1 MSKKPQTKNDQLIEA
16 VSLLQTDYL
25 QGLSRLE
32 ETINASDVYTYLKSL
47 EKNGKLNFI
56 NQFKNELEKEK
67 SSNGSRILKKAKYK
81 IGIIADEFLFNS
93 FKDTADITFISSDAE
108 IEKLSFDFVIVAT
121 TWRGIDETWQGVA
134 SPKSRMRAHLMLLLD
149 ELIERQIPLV
159 FYSKEDPVNFH
170 LFKDIASKCDYIFTT
185 AQEMVQD
192 YIEYT
197 HNTKVKVLQFG
208 VNPHYHNPIGTRTEE
223 AIKHKDGVI
232 FAGSWTKKYP
242 QRNKD
247 LARIFDGLSLSG
259 NDLTIFD
266 RNLHLER
273 ERYLFPSK
281 YIPYI
286 TGPLSHDELMKVH
299 KIFRWALNVNSVK
312 YSETMFANRVFELQ
326 AFGNLIISNYSVGVN
341 NQFPNIFM
349 VNDKSDVGPIL
360 NRHSDS
366 ELREFQAKNIR
377 NVMLENTT
385 YHRIDEIANFIGLTS
400 ASMQPVIGVVV
411 KERTE
416 ALIEMFKRQMNV
428 KKILLTEQELN
439 DRIHELD
446 FITFFDENYIYEEY
460 YLADLISAFYYT
472 DVDFVQK
479 VLTTD
484 YQVHDYTDTYHD
496 KYLTLFDAQAYQS
509 GDYQIGYTLDDA
521 ELFYNEKQI
530 LSKNDL
536 VSVIVPIH
544 NNGRYLEDKCMRSL
558 RRSSL
563 FNRFEII
570 FVDDGSTDEET
581 RHVIQRL
588 RRKYPNIVYYRFE
601 SGSGSASRPRNKGV
615 ELASTP
621 YITYL
626 DPDNEAI
633 GDGYAQLYEKLKEDS
648 SLDMVIGNIIKEDN
662 RKRSVFNYHGT
673 IKKYNNDN
681 ALITNT
687 KKFLKNAGLRA
698 QSIQALM
705 VKANVIK
712 NNNIKMVE
720 GAAGQDTVFFQE
732 LMLYSKKVLGIKV
745 PIHMYYAAVSGSVT
759 NSISKK
765 LFDKYY
771 KLELERIPFLEQH
784 HLMDA
789 YMEQRFNLYV
799 KCWYKPRLDIVKSEE
814 REEAVKRFLD
824 IYHLYEK
831 YERPHDV
838 ELDDYIKTLK
848 KEVKHL

>member
-1 MSKKPQTKNDQLIEA
+1 
-16 VSLLQTDYL
+16 
-25 QGLSRLE
+25 
-32 ETINASDVYTYLKSL
+32 
-47 EKNGKLNFI
+47 
-56 NQFKNELEKEK
+56 
-67 SSNGSRILKKAKYK
+67 
-81 IGIIADEFLFNS
+81 
-93 FKDTADITFISSDAE
+93 
-108 IEKLSFDFVIVAT
+108 
-121 TWRGIDETWQGVA
+121 
-134 SPKSRMRAHLMLLLD
+134 
-149 ELIERQIPLV
+149 
-159 FYSKEDPVNFH
+159 
-170 LFKDIASKCDYIFTT
+170 
-185 AQEMVQD
+185 
-192 YIEYT
+192 
-197 HNTKVKVLQFG
+197 
-208 VNPHYHNPIGTRTEE
+208 
-223 AIKHKDGVI
+223 
-232 FAGSWTKKYP
+232 
-242 QRNKD
+242 
-247 LARIFDGLSLSG
+247 
-259 NDLTIFD
+259 
-266 RNLHLER
+266 
-273 ERYLFPSK
+273 
-281 YIPYI
+281 
-286 TGPLSHDELMKVH
+286 
-299 KIFRWALNVNSVK
+299 
-312 YSETMFANRVFELQ
+312 
-326 AFGNLIISNYSVGVN
+326 
-341 NQFPNIFM
+341 
-349 VNDKSDVGPIL
+349 
-360 NRHSDS
+360 
-366 ELREFQAKNIR
+366 
-377 NVMLENTT
+377 
-385 YHRIDEIANFIGLTS
+385 
-400 ASMQPVIGVVV
+400 
-411 KERTE
+411 
-416 ALIEMFKRQMNV
+416 
-428 KKILLTEQELN
+428 
-439 DRIHELD
+439 
-446 FITFFDENYIYEEY
+446 
-460 YLADLISAFYYT
+460 
-472 DVDFVQK
+472 
-479 VLTTD
+479 
-484 YQVHDYTDTYHD
+484 DYTDTYHD

-745 PIHMYYAAVSGSVT
+745 PIHMYYAAVS
-759 NSISKK
+759 
-765 LFDKYY
+765 
-771 KLELERIPFLEQH
+771 
-784 HLMDA
+784 
-789 YMEQRFNLYV
+789 
-799 KCWYKPRLDIVKSEE
+799 
-814 REEAVKRFLD
+814 
-824 IYHLYEK
+824 
-831 YERPHDV
+831 
-838 ELDDYIKTLK
+838 
-848 KEVKHL
+848 

>member
-1 MSKKPQTKNDQLIEA
+1 MANQPQTKKNQLREA
-16 VSLLQTDYL
+16 IDLLNTDYL
-25 QGLSRLE
+25 LGLNRLE
-32 ETINASDVYTYLKSL
+32 DTLNSSDIYSYLKLL
-47 EKNGKLNFI
+47 EKKGKLNFI
-56 NQFKNELEKEK
+56 NQFEDELKKEK

-81 IGIIADEFLFNS
+81 IGMIADEFLYNS
-93 FKDTADITFISSDAE
+93 FKDTADVTFISSDAN
-108 IEKLSFDFVIVAT
+108 IEKMHFDFVIVAT
-121 TWRGIDETWQGVA
+121 TWRGIDESWQGVA
-134 SPKSRMRAHLMLLLD
+134 SPKSRMRAHLMLMLD

-170 LFKDIASKCDYIFTT
+170 LFKDIATKCDYIYTT
-185 AQEMVQD
+185 AEEMVQD

-197 HNTKVKVLQFG
+197 NNTNVGVLQFG
-208 VNPHYHNPIGTRTEE
+208 VNPHYHNPIGTRTEQ
-223 AIKHKDGVI
+223 AIKNKDGVI

-247 LARIFDGLSLSG
+247 LARIFDGLSSSG

-281 YIPYI
+281 YIPYL

-312 YSETMFANRVFELQ
+312 YSDTMFANRVFELQ

-341 NQFPNIFM
+341 NQFPNVFM
-349 VNDKSDVGPIL
+349 VNDESDVGPIL
-360 NRHSDS
+360 NRHTES

-385 YHRIDEIANFIGLTS
+385 YHRINEIANFIGLTS
-400 ASMQPVIGVVV
+400 NATQPVIGVVV
-411 KERTE
+411 RERTE
-416 ALIEMFKRQMNV
+416 ALVDMFKRQMNV

-439 DRIHELD
+439 DHIHELD
-446 FITFFDENYIYEEY
+446 FVTFFDERYVYEEY

-479 VLTTD
+479 VLKPDTA
-484 YQVHDYTDTYHD
+484 VHDYIEAYHD
-496 KYLTLFDAQAYQS
+496 KYLTLFDAEAYQS
-509 GDYQIGYTLDDA
+509 DVFKLGYTLDDA
-521 ELFYNEKQI
+521 EVFYNEKQVF
-530 LSKNDL
+530 SKNDW

-558 RRSSL
+558 RRSSIFKHL
-563 FNRFEII
+563 EII

-581 RHVIQRL
+581 LHVIQRL

-615 ELASTP
+615 ELATTP

-633 GDGYAQLYEKLKEDS
+633 GDGYATLYEKLQENDS
-648 SLDMVIGNIIKEDN
+648 VDMVIGNIIKEDN
-662 RKRSVFNYHGT
+662 RKRSVFNYYGT
-673 IKKYNNDN
+673 IKKYNNDKP
-681 ALITNT
+681 LITNT
-687 KKFLKNAGLRA
+687 KKFMKTAGLRA

-705 VKANVIK
+705 VKADVIK
-712 NNNIKMVE
+712 NNHIRMVE

-745 PIHMYYAAVSGSVT
+745 PIHTYYAAVSGSVT

-784 HLMDA
+784 QLMDA

-799 KCWYKPRLDIVKSEE
+799 KGWYKPRLENVKVEE
-814 REEAVKRFLD
+814 REEAIQRFLE
-824 IYHLYEK
+824 IYQLYDK
-831 YERPHDV
+831 YNRPKDV
-838 ELDDYIKTLK
+838 ELEDYIKALK
-848 KEVKHL
+848 KEIKH

>member
-1 MSKKPQTKNDQLIEA
+1 
-16 VSLLQTDYL
+16 
-25 QGLSRLE
+25 
-32 ETINASDVYTYLKSL
+32 
-47 EKNGKLNFI
+47 
-56 NQFKNELEKEK
+56 
-67 SSNGSRILKKAKYK
+67 
-81 IGIIADEFLFNS
+81 
-93 FKDTADITFISSDAE
+93 
-108 IEKLSFDFVIVAT
+108 
-121 TWRGIDETWQGVA
+121 
-134 SPKSRMRAHLMLLLD
+134 
-149 ELIERQIPLV
+149 
-159 FYSKEDPVNFH
+159 
-170 LFKDIASKCDYIFTT
+170 
-185 AQEMVQD
+185 
-192 YIEYT
+192 
-197 HNTKVKVLQFG
+197 G

-479 VLTTD
+479 VLTTV

-673 IKKYNNDN
+673 IKKY
-681 ALITNT
+681 
-687 KKFLKNAGLRA
+687 
-698 QSIQALM
+698 
-705 VKANVIK
+705 
-712 NNNIKMVE
+712 
-720 GAAGQDTVFFQE
+720 
-732 LMLYSKKVLGIKV
+732 
-745 PIHMYYAAVSGSVT
+745 
-759 NSISKK
+759 
-765 LFDKYY
+765 
-771 KLELERIPFLEQH
+771 
-784 HLMDA
+784 
-789 YMEQRFNLYV
+789 
-799 KCWYKPRLDIVKSEE
+799 
-814 REEAVKRFLD
+814 
-824 IYHLYEK
+824 
-831 YERPHDV
+831 
-838 ELDDYIKTLK
+838 
-848 KEVKHL
+848 

>member
-1 MSKKPQTKNDQLIEA
+1 MANQPQSKNDQLIEA
-16 VSLLQTDYL
+16 AHLLKSDYL
-25 QGLSRLE
+25 LGLNRLE
-32 ETINASDVYTYLKSL
+32 DTLNSSDVAMYLKLL
-47 EKNGKLNFI
+47 EKKGKLNFI
-56 NQFKNELEKEK
+56 NQFEDELKKEK

-81 IGIIADEFLFNS
+81 IGMIADEFLYNS
-93 FKDTADITFISSDAE
+93 FKDTADVTFISSDAN
-108 IEKLSFDFVIVAT
+108 IEKMHFDFVIVAT
-121 TWRGIDETWQGVA
+121 TWRGIDESWQGVA
-134 SPKSRMRAHLMLLLD
+134 SPKSRMRAHLMLMLD

-170 LFKDIASKCDYIFTT
+170 LFKDIATKCDYIYTT
-185 AQEMVQD
+185 AEEMVQD

-197 HNTKVKVLQFG
+197 NNTNVGVLQFG
-208 VNPHYHNPIGTRTEE
+208 VNPHYHNPIGTRTEQ
-223 AIKHKDGVI
+223 AIKNKDGVI

-247 LARIFDGLSLSG
+247 LARIFDGLSSSG

-281 YIPYI
+281 YIPYL
-286 TGPLSHDELMKVH
+286 TGPLSHDALMKVH

-341 NQFPNIFM
+341 NQFPNVFM
-349 VNDKSDVGPIL
+349 VNDESDVGPIL
-360 NRHSDS
+360 NRHTES

-385 YHRIDEIANFIGLTS
+385 YHRINEIANFIGLTS
-400 ASMQPVIGVVV
+400 NATQPVIGVVV
-411 KERTE
+411 RERTE
-416 ALIEMFKRQMNV
+416 ALVDMFKRQMNV

-439 DRIHELD
+439 DHIHELD
-446 FITFFDENYIYEEY
+446 FVTFFDERYVYEEY

-479 VLTTD
+479 VLKPDTA
-484 YQVHDYTDTYHD
+484 VHDYIEAYHD
-496 KYLTLFDAQAYQS
+496 KYLTLFDAEAYQS
-509 GDYQIGYTLDDA
+509 DVFKLGYTLDDA
-521 ELFYNEKQI
+521 EVLYNEKQVF
-530 LSKNDL
+530 SKNDW

-558 RRSSL
+558 RRSSIFKHL
-563 FNRFEII
+563 EII

-581 RHVIQRL
+581 LHVIQRL

-615 ELASTP
+615 ELATTP

-633 GDGYAQLYEKLKEDS
+633 GDGYATLYEKLQENDS
-648 SLDMVIGNIIKEDN
+648 VDMVIGNIIKEDN
-662 RKRSVFNYHGT
+662 RKRSVFNYYGT
-673 IKKYNNDN
+673 IKKYNNDKP
-681 ALITNT
+681 LITNT
-687 KKFLKNAGLRA
+687 KKFMKTAGLRA

-705 VKANVIK
+705 VKADVIK
-712 NNNIKMVE
+712 NNHIKMVE

-745 PIHMYYAAVSGSVT
+745 PIHTYYAAVSGSVT

-784 HLMDA
+784 QLMDA

-799 KCWYKPRLDIVKSEE
+799 KGWYKPRLENVKVEE
-814 REEAVKRFLD
+814 REEAIQRFLE
-824 IYHLYEK
+824 IYQLYDK
-831 YERPHDV
+831 YNRPKDV
-838 ELDDYIKTLK
+838 ELEDYIKALK
-848 KEVKHL
+848 KEIKH

>member
-1 MSKKPQTKNDQLIEA
+1 MANQPQTKKNQLREA
-16 VSLLQTDYL
+16 IDLLNTDYL
-25 QGLSRLE
+25 LGLNRLE
-32 ETINASDVYTYLKSL
+32 DTLNSSDIYSYLKLL
-47 EKNGKLNFI
+47 EKNGKLNFMH
-56 NQFKNELEKEK
+56 QFEDELKKEK

-81 IGIIADEFLFNS
+81 IGMIADEFLYNS
-93 FKDTADITFISSDAE
+93 FKDTADVTFISSDAN
-108 IEKLSFDFVIVAT
+108 IEKMHFDFVIVAT
-121 TWRGIDETWQGVA
+121 TWRGIDESWQGVA
-134 SPKSRMRAHLMLLLD
+134 SPKSRMRAHLMLMLD

-170 LFKDIASKCDYIFTT
+170 LFKDIATKCDYIYTT
-185 AQEMVQD
+185 AEEMVQD

-197 HNTKVKVLQFG
+197 NNTNVGVLQFG
-208 VNPHYHNPIGTRTEE
+208 VNPHYHNPIGTRTEQ
-223 AIKHKDGVI
+223 AIKNKDGVI

-247 LARIFDGLSLSG
+247 LARIFDGLSSSG

-281 YIPYI
+281 YIPYL
-286 TGPLSHDELMKVH
+286 TGPLSHDALMKVH

-341 NQFPNIFM
+341 NQFPNVFM
-349 VNDKSDVGPIL
+349 VNDESDVGPIL
-360 NRHSDS
+360 NRHTES

-385 YHRIDEIANFIGLTS
+385 YHRINEIANFIGLTS
-400 ASMQPVIGVVV
+400 NATQPVIGVVV
-411 KERTE
+411 RERTE
-416 ALIEMFKRQMNV
+416 ALVDMFKRQMNV

-439 DRIHELD
+439 DHIHELD
-446 FITFFDENYIYEEY
+446 FVTFFDERYVYEEY

-479 VLTTD
+479 VLKPDTA
-484 YQVHDYTDTYHD
+484 VHDYIEAYHD
-496 KYLTLFDAQAYQS
+496 KYLTLFDAEAYQS
-509 GDYQIGYTLDDA
+509 DVFKLGYTLDDA
-521 ELFYNEKQI
+521 EVFYNEKQVF
-530 LSKNDL
+530 SKNDW

-558 RRSSL
+558 RRSSIFKHL
-563 FNRFEII
+563 EII

-581 RHVIQRL
+581 LHVIQRL

-615 ELASTP
+615 ELATTP

-633 GDGYAQLYEKLKEDS
+633 GDGYATLYEKLQENDS
-648 SLDMVIGNIIKEDN
+648 VDMVIGNIIKEDN
-662 RKRSVFNYHGT
+662 RKRSVFNYYGT
-673 IKKYNNDN
+673 IKKYNNDKP
-681 ALITNT
+681 LITNT
-687 KKFLKNAGLRA
+687 KKFMKTAGLRA

-705 VKANVIK
+705 VKADVIK
-712 NNNIKMVE
+712 NNHIKMVE

-745 PIHMYYAAVSGSVT
+745 PIHTYYAAVSGSVT

-771 KLELERIPFLEQH
+771 KLELERIPFLEKHQ
-784 HLMDA
+784 LMDA

-799 KCWYKPRLDIVKSEE
+799 KGWYKPRLENVKVEE
-814 REEAVKRFLD
+814 REEAIQRFLE
-824 IYHLYEK
+824 IYQLYDK
-831 YERPHDV
+831 YNRPKDV
-838 ELDDYIKTLK
+838 ELEDYIKALK
-848 KEVKHL
+848 KEIKH

>member
-1 MSKKPQTKNDQLIEA
+1 MANQPQSKNDQLIEA
-16 VSLLQTDYL
+16 AHLLKSDYL
-25 QGLSRLE
+25 LGLNRLE
-32 ETINASDVYTYLKSL
+32 DTLNSSDIYSYLKLL
-47 EKNGKLNFI
+47 EKKGKLNFI
-56 NQFKNELEKEK
+56 NQFEDELKKEK

-81 IGIIADEFLFNS
+81 IGMIADEFLYNS
-93 FKDTADITFISSDAE
+93 FKDTADVTFISSDAN
-108 IEKLSFDFVIVAT
+108 IEKMHFDFVIVAT
-121 TWRGIDETWQGVA
+121 TWRGIDESWQGVA
-134 SPKSRMRAHLMLLLD
+134 SPKSRMRAHLMLMLD

-170 LFKDIASKCDYIFTT
+170 LFKDIATKCDYIYTT
-185 AQEMVQD
+185 AEEMVQD

-197 HNTKVKVLQFG
+197 NNTNVGVLQFG
-208 VNPHYHNPIGTRTEE
+208 VNPHYHNPIGTRTEQ
-223 AIKHKDGVI
+223 AIKNKDGVI

-247 LARIFDGLSLSG
+247 LARIFDGLSSSG

-281 YIPYI
+281 YIPYL

-312 YSETMFANRVFELQ
+312 YSDTMFANRVFELQ

-341 NQFPNIFM
+341 NQFPNVFM
-349 VNDKSDVGPIL
+349 VNDESDVGPIL
-360 NRHSDS
+360 NRHSES

-385 YHRIDEIANFIGLTS
+385 YHRINEIANFIGLTS
-400 ASMQPVIGVVV
+400 NATQPVIGVVV
-411 KERTE
+411 HERTE
-416 ALIEMFKRQMNV
+416 ALVDMFKRQMNV

-439 DRIHELD
+439 DHIHELD
-446 FITFFDENYIYEEY
+446 FVTFFDERYVYEEY

-479 VLTTD
+479 VLKPDTA
-484 YQVHDYTDTYHD
+484 VHDYIEAYHD
-496 KYLTLFDAQAYQS
+496 KYLTLFDAEAYQS
-509 GDYQIGYTLDDA
+509 DVFKLGYTLDDA
-521 ELFYNEKQI
+521 EVFYNEKQVF
-530 LSKNDL
+530 SKNDW

-558 RRSSL
+558 RRSSIFKHL
-563 FNRFEII
+563 EII

-581 RHVIQRL
+581 LHVIQRL

-615 ELASTP
+615 ELATTP

-633 GDGYAQLYEKLKEDS
+633 GDGYATLYEKLQENDS
-648 SLDMVIGNIIKEDN
+648 VDMVIGNIIKEDN
-662 RKRSVFNYHGT
+662 RKRSVFNYYGT
-673 IKKYNNDN
+673 IKKYNNDKP
-681 ALITNT
+681 LITNT
-687 KKFLKNAGLRA
+687 KKFMKTAGLRA

-705 VKANVIK
+705 VKADVIK
-712 NNNIKMVE
+712 NNHIKMVE

-745 PIHMYYAAVSGSVT
+745 PIHTYYAAVSGSVT

-784 HLMDA
+784 QLMDA

-799 KCWYKPRLDIVKSEE
+799 KGWYKPRLENVKVEE
-814 REEAVKRFLD
+814 REEAIQRFLE
-824 IYHLYEK
+824 IYQLYDK
-831 YERPHDV
+831 YNRPKDV
-838 ELDDYIKTLK
+838 ELEDYIKALK
-848 KEVKHL
+848 KEIKH

>member
-1 MSKKPQTKNDQLIEA
+1 MANQPQTKKNQLREA
-16 VSLLQTDYL
+16 IDLLNTDYL
-25 QGLSRLE
+25 LGLNRLE
-32 ETINASDVYTYLKSL
+32 DTLNSSDIYSYLKLL
-47 EKNGKLNFI
+47 EKKGKLNFI
-56 NQFKNELEKEK
+56 NQFEDELKKEK
-67 SSNGSRILKKAKYK
+67 SSNGSRILKKARYK
-81 IGIIADEFLFNS
+81 IGMIADEFLYNS
-93 FKDTADITFISSDAE
+93 FKDTADVTFISSDAN
-108 IEKLSFDFVIVAT
+108 IEKMHFDFVIVAT
-121 TWRGIDETWQGVA
+121 TWRGIDESWQGVA
-134 SPKSRMRAHLMLLLD
+134 SPKSRMRAHLMLMLD

-170 LFKDIASKCDYIFTT
+170 LFKDIATKCDYIYTT
-185 AQEMVQD
+185 AEEMVQD

-197 HNTKVKVLQFG
+197 NNTNVGVLQFG
-208 VNPHYHNPIGTRTEE
+208 VNPHYHNPIGTRTEQ
-223 AIKHKDGVI
+223 AIKNKDGVI

-247 LARIFDGLSLSG
+247 LARIFDGLSSSG

-281 YIPYI
+281 YIPYL
-286 TGPLSHDELMKVH
+286 TGPLSHDALMKVH

-341 NQFPNIFM
+341 NQFPNVFM
-349 VNDKSDVGPIL
+349 VNDESDVGPIL
-360 NRHSDS
+360 NRHTES

-385 YHRIDEIANFIGLTS
+385 YHRINEIANFIGLTS
-400 ASMQPVIGVVV
+400 NATQPVIGVVV
-411 KERTE
+411 RERTE
-416 ALIEMFKRQMNV
+416 ALVDMFKRQMNV

-439 DRIHELD
+439 DHIHELD
-446 FITFFDENYIYEEY
+446 FVTFFDERYVYEEY

-479 VLTTD
+479 VLKPDTA
-484 YQVHDYTDTYHD
+484 VHDYIEAYHD
-496 KYLTLFDAQAYQS
+496 KYLTLFDAEAYQS
-509 GDYQIGYTLDDA
+509 DVFKLGYTLDDA
-521 ELFYNEKQI
+521 EVFYNEKQVF
-530 LSKNDL
+530 SKNDW

-558 RRSSL
+558 RRSSIFKHL
-563 FNRFEII
+563 EII

-581 RHVIQRL
+581 LHVIQRL

-615 ELASTP
+615 ELATTP
-621 YITYL
+621 YIMYL

-633 GDGYAQLYEKLKEDS
+633 GDGYATLYEKLQENDS
-648 SLDMVIGNIIKEDN
+648 VDMVIGNIIKEDN
-662 RKRSVFNYHGT
+662 RKRSVFNYYGT
-673 IKKYNNDN
+673 IKKYNNDKP
-681 ALITNT
+681 LITNT
-687 KKFLKNAGLRA
+687 KKFMKTAGLRA

-705 VKANVIK
+705 VKADVIK
-712 NNNIKMVE
+712 NNHIKMVE

-745 PIHMYYAAVSGSVT
+745 PIHTYYAAVSGSVT

-784 HLMDA
+784 QLMDA

-799 KCWYKPRLDIVKSEE
+799 KGWYKPRLENVKVEE
-814 REEAVKRFLD
+814 REEAIQRFLE
-824 IYHLYEK
+824 IYQLYDK
-831 YERPHDV
+831 YNRPKDV
-838 ELDDYIKTLK
+838 ELEDYIKALK
-848 KEVKHL
+848 KEIKH

>member
-1 MSKKPQTKNDQLIEA
+1 MANQPQTKKNQLREA
-16 VSLLQTDYL
+16 IDLLNTDYL
-25 QGLSRLE
+25 LGLNRLE
-32 ETINASDVYTYLKSL
+32 DTLNSSDIYSYLKLL
-47 EKNGKLNFI
+47 EKKGKLNFI
-56 NQFKNELEKEK
+56 NQFEDELKKEK

-81 IGIIADEFLFNS
+81 IGMIADEFLYNS
-93 FKDTADITFISSDAE
+93 FKDTADVTFISSDAN
-108 IEKLSFDFVIVAT
+108 IEKMHFDFVIVAT
-121 TWRGIDETWQGVA
+121 TWRGIDESWQGVA
-134 SPKSRMRAHLMLLLD
+134 SPKSRMRAHLMLMLD

-170 LFKDIASKCDYIFTT
+170 LFKDIATKCDYIYTT
-185 AQEMVQD
+185 AEEMVQD

-197 HNTKVKVLQFG
+197 NNTNVGVLQFG
-208 VNPHYHNPIGTRTEE
+208 VNPHYHNPIGTRTEQ
-223 AIKHKDGVI
+223 AIKNKDGVI

-247 LARIFDGLSLSG
+247 LARIFDGLSSSG

-281 YIPYI
+281 YIPYL
-286 TGPLSHDELMKVH
+286 TGPLNHDALMKVH

-341 NQFPNIFM
+341 NQFPNVFM
-349 VNDKSDVGPIL
+349 VNDESDVGPIL
-360 NRHSDS
+360 NRHTES

-385 YHRIDEIANFIGLTS
+385 YHRINEIANFIGLTS
-400 ASMQPVIGVVV
+400 NATQPVIGVVV
-411 KERTE
+411 RERTE
-416 ALIEMFKRQMNV
+416 ALVDMFKRQMNV

-439 DRIHELD
+439 DHIHELD
-446 FITFFDENYIYEEY
+446 FVTFFDERYVYEEY

-479 VLTTD
+479 VLKPDTA
-484 YQVHDYTDTYHD
+484 VHDYIEAYHD
-496 KYLTLFDAQAYQS
+496 KYLTLFDAEAYQS
-509 GDYQIGYTLDDA
+509 DVFKLGYTLDDA
-521 ELFYNEKQI
+521 EVFYNEKQV
-530 LSKNDL
+530 LSKNDW

-558 RRSSL
+558 RRSSIFKHL
-563 FNRFEII
+563 EII

-581 RHVIQRL
+581 LHVIQRL

-615 ELASTP
+615 ELATTP

-633 GDGYAQLYEKLKEDS
+633 GDGYATLYEKLQENDS
-648 SLDMVIGNIIKEDN
+648 VDMVIGNIIKEDN
-662 RKRSVFNYHGT
+662 RKRSVFNYYGT
-673 IKKYNNDN
+673 IKKYNNDKP
-681 ALITNT
+681 LITNT
-687 KKFLKNAGLRA
+687 KKFMKTAGLRA

-705 VKANVIK
+705 VKADVIK
-712 NNNIKMVE
+712 NNHIKMVE

-745 PIHMYYAAVSGSVT
+745 PIHTYYAAVSGSVT

-784 HLMDA
+784 QLMDA

-799 KCWYKPRLDIVKSEE
+799 KGWYKPRLENVKVEE
-814 REEAVKRFLD
+814 REEAIQRFLE
-824 IYHLYEK
+824 IYQLYDK
-831 YERPHDV
+831 YNRPKDV
-838 ELDDYIKTLK
+838 ELEDYIKALK
-848 KEVKHL
+848 KEIKH